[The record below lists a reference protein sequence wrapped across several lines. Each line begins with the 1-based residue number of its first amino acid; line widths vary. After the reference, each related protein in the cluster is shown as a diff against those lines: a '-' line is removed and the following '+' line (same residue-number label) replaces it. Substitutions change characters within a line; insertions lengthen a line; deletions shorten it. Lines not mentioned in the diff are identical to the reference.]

1 MHATRNDLPAATRTR
16 VARLLNE
23 RLADTLDLQLAAKH
37 AHWNVRGPQFIAL
50 HELFDSLNGTLAE
63 QADTIAERITAF
75 GGTAGGTLAL
85 AARATTLKAYPPAAS
100 EGNEHLAALADR
112 LAAHGRQM
120 RQAIDAADGMG
131 DAGTADLFTAASRE
145 IDKQLWLIEAHLGNR
160 R

>member
-16 VARLLNE
+16 VARLLND

-50 HELFDSLNGTLAE
+50 HELFDAIAAALAG

-75 GGTAGGTLAL
+75 GGTAAGTLAL
-85 AARATTLKAYPPAAS
+85 AARGSTLKAYPPAIVDGS
-100 EGNEHLAALADR
+100 EHLAALADR
-112 LAAHGRQM
+112 LAALARQL
-120 RQAIDAADGMG
+120 RKAIDAADGLG

-145 IDKQLWLIEAHLGNR
+145 VDKQLWLVEAHLGAR